1 MAPIPKE
8 HNIEQ
13 IKKLAEIQCTMGEIA
28 AVMGCSVDTLE
39 RRYAD
44 VIKNGYAHGKSSLRR
59 MQYKKAMEGN
69 ATMLIWLGKHYLD
82 QKDSVQVMNT
92 TEPEVRKLL
101 NQWSYD
107 EKTRSRKERE
117 EQSEPK
123 LELLVAK

>member
-1 MAPIPKE
+1 
-8 HNIEQ
+8 
-13 IKKLAEIQCTMGEIA
+13 
-28 AVMGCSVDTLE
+28 
-39 RRYAD
+39 
-44 VIKNGYAHGKSSLRR
+44 

-69 ATMLIWLGKHYLD
+69 ATMPIWLGKHYLD

>member
-1 MAPIPKE
+1 MI
-8 HNIEQ
+8 
-13 IKKLAEIQCTMGEIA
+13 EIA

-39 RRYAD
+39 NRYSD
-44 VIKNGYAHGKSSLRR
+44 VIKSGQASGKSSLRR

-101 NQWSYD
+101 HQWSYN
-107 EKTRSRKERE
+107 EQMQSRKERE